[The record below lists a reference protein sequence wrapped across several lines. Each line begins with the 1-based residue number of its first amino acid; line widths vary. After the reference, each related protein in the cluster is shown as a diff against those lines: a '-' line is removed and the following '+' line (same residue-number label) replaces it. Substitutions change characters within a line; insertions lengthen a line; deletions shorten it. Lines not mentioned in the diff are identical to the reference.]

1 MSEEAPE
8 RIWAWPSERGWYA
21 AECSYEVNLGLLTP
35 ECDLQTEYIRAD
47 IHEDRIKELEDQLAW
62 QPIETAPK
70 TGISVLLW
78 DEDSSECTVGW
89 YRINHKDDSWRSE
102 YDLDIDATHWMP
114 LPNMPKENNTNE

>member
-1 MSEEAPE
+1 MSDLTCVGVDGIPRSLDEHYDTLSDVEQDPCGAHKA
-8 RIWAWPSERGWYA
+8 IQDQA
-21 AECSYEVNLGLLTP
+21 A
-35 ECDLQTEYIRAD
+35 
-47 IHEDRIKELEDQLAW
+47 RIKELEAQLAW

>member
-1 MSEEAPE
+1 MSEAPE
-8 RIWAWPSERGWYA
+8 RIWAWQGVDPLTDEKWGAGRWYTDD
-21 AECSYEVNLGLLTP
+21 VGLDGD
-35 ECDLQTEYIRAD
+35 EIEYIRAD
-47 IHEDRIKELEDQLAW
+47 IHEDHIKELEAQLAW

-78 DEDSSECTVGW
+78 DEDSSGCTIGW